1 MRRLLPVMVAV
12 TVGCQKPATP
22 PAAAGSPAPDAP
34 VAVTVA
40 TPKRVTL
47 NWAVEQPGS
56 IQPFETTPLVAKLPG
71 YVKSLRKDLGD
82 PVAAGEVLAEIDIP
96 ELEREADQKAA
107 AVLQAAAEVEQA
119 RQGVLVAEEQVHA
132 AAAGVAE
139 AKAGFARVEAD
150 YARWESE
157 LKRTEGLVRQRVIDQ
172 QSLDEVR
179 KQFQSAAAG
188 RQELAAKVASAE
200 AARREATARKGRS
213 AADLAAAEARA
224 KVAEADKERVA
235 ALLGYRQV
243 RAPFAGFV
251 TGRYVHTGHFLQPG
265 GARPEP
271 LFTVARLDP
280 VRVFV
285 EVPESAAPQANPGT
299 PATVRVPALGG
310 KEFAGSVTRTARV
323 LASDTRTLRTE
334 IDLPNPSGE
343 LRPGLYAVARIKAT
357 TPDALLV
364 PPAAVLFAD
373 ETAYCFA
380 VEGGKAVKLRVQ
392 VGRTDPAGVQ
402 LLAKRRASVN
412 AGDWTPV
419 AGDEKVVVGNL
430 GALADGQ
437 AVEAK
442 P

>member
-1 MRRLLPVMVAV
+1 MHRLLPLVLL
-12 TVGCQKPATP
+12 VGCQKPTPPTAPTAAEP
-22 PAAAGSPAPDAP
+22 PAA
-34 VAVTVA
+34 
-40 TPKRVTL
+40 VTL
-47 NWAVEQPGS
+47 ASPRTVTLQWAVELPGS
-56 IQPFETTPLVAKLPG
+56 VQPFEVTPLVAKLPG
-71 YVKSLRKDLGD
+71 YVKSLAKDMGD

-107 AVLQAAAEVEQA
+107 TVVQMTAEVEQA
-119 RQGVLVAEEQVHA
+119 RQGVLVAGEQVNA
-132 AAAGVAE
+132 AAAGVDE

-150 YARWESE
+150 FTRWQSE
-157 LKRTEGLVRQRVIDQ
+157 LKRAEGLVTQRVLDQ

-188 RQELAAKVASAE
+188 RQELAARVASAE
-200 AARREATARKGRS
+200 AAGRESTAKKGRS
-213 AADLAAAEARA
+213 AADQAAAEARL
-224 KVAEADKERVA
+224 KVAEADRERVK

-251 TGRYVHTGHFLQPG
+251 TARHVHTGHFLMTG
-265 GARPEP
+265 GKPEP

-285 EVPESAAPQANPGT
+285 DVPESAAPQADPGT

-310 KEFAGSVTRTARV
+310 KEFVGTITRTARV
-323 LASDTRTLRTE
+323 LATDTRTLRAE
-334 IDLPNPSGE
+334 IDLPNPTGE

-357 TPDALLV
+357 TVGALVV

-380 VEGGKAVKLRVQ
+380 VAEGKAVKLRVQ
-392 VGRTDPAGVQ
+392 IGRTDPAGMQ

-412 AGDWTPV
+412 AGGWEPV
-419 AGDEKVVVGNL
+419 TGDERVVVGNL

-437 AVEAK
+437 AVAGN
-442 P
+442 

>member
-1 MRRLLPVMVAV
+1 MRRLLPLLLLA
-12 TVGCQKPATP
+12 GCQKPATP
-22 PAAAGSPAPDAP
+22 PAVAAPPDAP
-34 VAVTVA
+34 VVVTVA
-40 TPKRVTL
+40 TPKRTTL
-47 NWAVEQPGS
+47 KWAVELPGGV
-56 IQPFETTPLVAKLPG
+56 QPFEVTPLVAKLPG
-71 YVKSLRKDLGD
+71 YVKSLNKDLGD

-107 AVLQAAAEVEQA
+107 AVLQATAEVEQS
-119 RQGVLVAEEQVHA
+119 RQGVLVAGEQVNA

-150 YARWESE
+150 YARWQSE
-157 LKRTEGLVRQRVIDQ
+157 LKRTEGLVGQRVLDQ

-188 RQELAAKVASAE
+188 RQELAARVASAE
-200 AARREATARKGRS
+200 AAGREATAKKGRA
-213 AADLAAAEARA
+213 AADQTAAEARL
-224 KVAEADKERVA
+224 KVSEADRERVK
-235 ALLGYRQV
+235 ALLGYRRV

-251 TGRYVHTGHFLQPG
+251 TARHVHTGHFLMPTG
-265 GARPEP
+265 TRPEP

-285 EVPESAAPQANPGT
+285 DVPESAAPQANPGT
-299 PATVRVPALGG
+299 PCTVRVPALGG
-310 KEFAGSVTRTARV
+310 KEFTGTVTRTARV
-323 LASDTRTLRTE
+323 LAMDTRTLRTE
-334 IDLPNPSGE
+334 IDLPNPTGE
-343 LRPGLYAVARIKAT
+343 LRPGLYAVARIQAT

-380 VEGGKAVKLRVQ
+380 VVEGKAVKLRVQ

-419 AGDEKVVVGNL
+419 AGDERVVVGNL

-437 AVEAK
+437 AVSVKE
-442 P
+442 